1 MTDDI
6 PYVLYDSEAIEILVT
21 TLQIEKEIWS

>member
-6 PYVLYDSEAIEILVT
+6 PYVLYDSEEIEILVT